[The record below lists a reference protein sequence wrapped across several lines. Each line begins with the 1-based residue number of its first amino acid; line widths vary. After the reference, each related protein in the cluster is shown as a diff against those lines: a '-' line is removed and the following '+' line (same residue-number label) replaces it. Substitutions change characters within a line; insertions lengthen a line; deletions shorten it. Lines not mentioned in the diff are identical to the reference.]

1 MNFDLQELQQ
11 VTAVQPREDM
21 YAAIHK
27 ALRAFMADTLLALG
41 RADLDDAAEL
51 ERATAQVVALVD
63 VCLAHLQHENDFV
76 HPAIEARAAGAS
88 AAIAHDNVDHV
99 REIGHLRAAA
109 LALRSTDPAVRPAA
123 AHALYRA
130 LAVFIADNM
139 LHMDIEET
147 AHNAVL
153 WSRYTDAELVAIHD
167 ALVASIPP
175 QEMMTVLRWMLPF
188 MRPTERLGM
197 LADMRAKAPPPV
209 FAAVVDI
216 VRVHLTVKEW
226 GHLARGL
233 GVEPQPDL
241 VSA

>member
-11 VTAVQPREDM
+11 LAAVQPREDM

-27 ALRAFMADTLLALG
+27 ALRAFMADTLLSLG
-41 RADLDDAAEL
+41 RADLDDAVEL
-51 ERATAQVVALVD
+51 ERATGQVVALVET
-63 VCLAHLQHENDFV
+63 CRAHLQHENDFV

-88 AAIAHDNVDHV
+88 AAIAHDHVDHV
-99 REIGHLRAAA
+99 REIGELREAA
-109 LALRSTDPAVRPAA
+109 LALRATDPAVRPAA

-130 LAVFIADNM
+130 LAVFVADNM

-153 WSRYTDAELVAIHD
+153 WSRYTDAELAAIHG

-175 QEMMTVLRWMLPF
+175 QEMVTVLRWMLPF
-188 MRPTERLGM
+188 MRPAERLGM

-209 FAAVVDI
+209 FAAVVDL
-216 VRVHLTVKEW
+216 VRVHLTPKEW
-226 GHLARGL
+226 AHLARGL
-233 GVEPQPDL
+233 GFAPEPGL
-241 VSA
+241 VTA